1 MTGFKKRD
9 GMILKR
15 KQMVMNQMA
24 VAAAVGVSQSYYCNI
39 ENGYITPDA
48 EIAHKLIEVLGLAP
62 DYFDEQKR
70 EEEGA

>member
-1 MTGFKKRD
+1 MTGFKKRE

-39 ENGYITPDA
+39 ENGYITPDE
-48 EIAHKLIEVLGLAP
+48 EIANKLIEVLGLDP
-62 DYFDEQKR
+62 DYFSEHREQ
-70 EEEGA
+70 EGA